1 VGDFNNG
8 RIYDS
13 KMHGNR
19 TDLVL
24 NGSILK
30 NTTATHNES
39 SCKIILSNTRMS
51 DYTENTIFGKGFNGI
66 TDIKMGPN
74 VQMVTCISFLILE
87 VIYSE

>member
-1 VGDFNNG
+1 
-8 RIYDS
+8 
-13 KMHGNR
+13 MHGNR

-24 NGSILK
+24 NESILK
-30 NTTATHNES
+30 HTTGTHNES

-74 VQMVTCISFLILE
+74 GYLYFVSHFGGNIFRIVRTSVTSQQ
-87 VIYSE
+87 

>member
-13 KMHGNR
+13 KMNGNR

-30 NTTATHNES
+30 NTTGTHNES
-39 SCKIILSNTRMS
+39 SYKIILSNTCMS
-51 DYTENTIFGKGFNGI
+51 DNAENTIFGKGFNGV